1 MTKFKKH
8 LYLNLIQQLQQKSFM
23 PFYLYFRMGGPMNII
38 TEDEADTVLKE
49 DPANLKQENERLG

>member
-1 MTKFKKH
+1 
-8 LYLNLIQQLQQKSFM
+8 M